1 MQLSWYFWLTHLYW
15 GIMCVY
21 LDIFF
26 SSMTGEIGCFVDMYS
41 IFHLQ
46 NGIKAVF
53 KRTYRCPWQ
62 FSFLCHLVLQ
72 LRLKALLSCL
82 VFCAVVA
89 RPDFAV
95 VGSGLKR
102 PCTPAWEH
110 YPYSR
115 DWPNTVF
122 MRFWVAWEMLK
133 CWIHFLISVLSVFCQ
148 SKLDHQC
155 GGFRQNSTGA
165 ELGCREVDCEK
176 HLEIEDCHQKQ
187 QEEQRNLGVGTVW

>member
-1 MQLSWYFWLTHLYW
+1 MEIKWITFHPGHIWNPELGISKSKLIRLGHAALMIFLTDSPLL
-15 GIMCVY
+15 GDNVCVY

-26 SSMTGEIGCFVDMYS
+26 SSMTGEIDCFVDMYS

-102 PCTPAWEH
+102 PCTPACEH

-115 DWPNTVF
+115 DWPTTVF

-133 CWIHFLISVLSVFCQ
+133 CWIHFLISVL
-148 SKLDHQC
+148 
-155 GGFRQNSTGA
+155 
-165 ELGCREVDCEK
+165 
-176 HLEIEDCHQKQ
+176 
-187 QEEQRNLGVGTVW
+187 